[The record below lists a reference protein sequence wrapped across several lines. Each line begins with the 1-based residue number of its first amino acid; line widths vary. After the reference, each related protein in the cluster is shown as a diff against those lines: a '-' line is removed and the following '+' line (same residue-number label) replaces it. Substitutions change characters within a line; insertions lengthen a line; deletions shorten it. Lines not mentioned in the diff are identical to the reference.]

1 MEIKQYLGW
10 GGGTY
15 VVKMKKGITKLKLGF
30 VFKNHVDNGYDID
43 TDFTFTF
50 DELQYIDTFLVY
62 YDMLTKEHTQL
73 TIPYSSK
80 HTFKYDSTKPN
91 QPLQLNNIFTIQKE
105 VSAIN
110 MKRLNNEPESIIK
123 QLYGYVSPAGQIDIK
138 DVTRYYAV
146 TENGGDKL
154 YDLISK
160 LAGEFIRFKT
170 TSPSSIY

>member
-1 MEIKQYLGW
+1 MIC
-10 GGGTY
+10 
-15 VVKMKKGITKLKLGF
+15 
-30 VFKNHVDNGYDID
+30 
-43 TDFTFTF
+43 
-50 DELQYIDTFLVY
+50 
-62 YDMLTKEHTQL
+62 LTKEHKQL

-160 LAGEFIRFKT
+160 LA
-170 TSPSSIY
+170 